1 MRHLIIPTQTLTKGI
16 GNKKTAGLQTNPEI
30 LLNFNLTKAKVGQ
43 RSSSAGRREKY
54 QIATLAISARKVFN
68 PFSTNIPLL
77 YPLKT
82 SENLRF
88 SDVFWRY
95 RSGTWA
101 ENGLIVQ

>member
-43 RSSSAGRREKY
+43 KSSSAGRKEKY
-54 QIATLAISARKVFN
+54 QIATLDISAREVFN
-68 PFSTNIPLL
+68 PFSTSVALL

-82 SENLRF
+82 SENRRF
-88 SDVFWRY
+88 FDLFRGY

-101 ENGLIVQ
+101 ENGLIIP